1 MSGGGFGSTGVAAA
15 AFNTAASDIA
25 NPVTH
30 SALDFFE
37 KPSVLI
43 NYECSFD
50 QEVFP
55 QVGASGPTLD
65 FVVC

>member
-1 MSGGGFGSTGVAAA
+1 MTIQSNSNLEFKSLAD
-15 AFNTAASDIA
+15 DIA

-30 SALDFFE
+30 TALDFFE

-43 NYECSFD
+43 NYESGHD

-55 QVGASGPTLD
+55 QT
-65 FVVC
+65 